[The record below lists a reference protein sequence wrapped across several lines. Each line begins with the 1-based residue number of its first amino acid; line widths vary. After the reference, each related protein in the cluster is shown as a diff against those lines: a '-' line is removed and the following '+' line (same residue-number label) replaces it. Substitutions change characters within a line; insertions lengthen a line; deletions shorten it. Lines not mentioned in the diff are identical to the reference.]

1 VTSRRSYALSAL
13 IAVMLVWGSTF
24 VITKAAVRD
33 IPPGTLAAL
42 RFLIALVVL
51 VPFALARGGLARLPR
66 PLPIGAL
73 VAMGVTG
80 IALFTVG
87 FNFGLHYG
95 SASQGALIFALVPA
109 AVAGAAVIALKE
121 RISRRRALGILLSV
135 AGVGW
140 VAVSGQQ
147 DTASPNP
154 MLGAV
159 CMLATVIAWAIYT
172 AIAKRLADA
181 DQVVVL
187 TVTTA
192 IGALI
197 LLPFAAVE
205 LMQDP
210 RPMPSLQAWAG
221 TVYLGVVASAVS
233 YLVYNL
239 TLRHLDASLVGAL
252 TNLDPIVGIVT
263 AVLFLGESL
272 GGGQIAGG
280 LIALVG
286 MWLAS

>member
-1 VTSRRSYALSAL
+1 VIARRSYALAAL
-13 IAVMLVWGSTF
+13 IAVMIVWGSTF
-24 VITKAAVRD
+24 VITKAAVRE
-33 IPPGTLAAL
+33 IPPWTLAAL

-51 VPFALARGGLARLPR
+51 VPFAIARGGLACLPR

-73 VAMGVTG
+73 LAMGVTG
-80 IALFTVG
+80 ISVFAVG
-87 FNFGLHYG
+87 FNLGLYYA
-95 SASQGALIFALVPA
+95 SASQGALIFALIPA

-147 DTASPNP
+147 DTGSPNP
-154 MLGAV
+154 LLGAV
-159 CMLATVIAWAIYT
+159 CMLSTVFAWAVYT
-172 AIAKRLADA
+172 VVAKKLADA

-187 TVTTA
+187 TVITA
-192 IGALI
+192 MGALI
-197 LLPFAAVE
+197 LVPFAALE
-205 LMQDP
+205 LMQGP
-210 RPMPSLQAWAG
+210 RPMPSLQAWVG
-221 TVYLGVVASAVS
+221 TVYLGVVGSAVA
-233 YLVYNL
+233 YLVYNV
-239 TLRHLDASLVGAL
+239 TLRQLDASLVGAL
-252 TNLDPIVGIVT
+252 TNLDPIVGLIT

-280 LIALVG
+280 LIALIG